1 MGEATYRIV
10 VLGAGGFVGRQLCA
24 AASRRF
30 GSRAEV
36 FAYSRFP
43 DERLQVAEL
52 DVLDADA
59 VRGVLLE
66 RKPTH
71 VINLAGIAQ
80 PRDVARDPEYGW
92 RLHAIAP
99 DRIGRQI
106 LDVSPATWL
115 LHVGTGLVYGRTSLS
130 GEAMS
135 EDSLLAPVDA
145 YGVTKAA
152 GDLALGALAEEGLRC
167 LRLRPFNHTG
177 PGQSEDF
184 VVPAFAAQ
192 IARIGR
198 GERPPVLRV
207 GNLEAKR
214 DFLDVRDVVSA
225 YLTMV
230 EQTSAFEPGMA
241 LNVSSGTAI
250 RIGDILESLVRLA
263 GVDVSIEVDPEKWRP
278 VDIPVSYG
286 DSGRLSALTGWRPL
300 FAFNDTLIAVLNR
313 QVTGIEQF

>member
-1 MGEATYRIV
+1 M
-10 VLGAGGFVGRQLCA
+10 
-24 AASRRF
+24 
-30 GSRAEV
+30 
-36 FAYSRFP
+36 
-43 DERLQVAEL
+43 
-52 DVLDADA
+52 
-59 VRGVLLE
+59 
-66 RKPTH
+66 
-71 VINLAGIAQ
+71 
-80 PRDVARDPEYGW
+80 
-92 RLHAIAP
+92 
-99 DRIGRQI
+99 
-106 LDVSPATWL
+106 
-115 LHVGTGLVYGRTSLS
+115 
-130 GEAMS
+130 
-135 EDSLLAPVDA
+135 
-145 YGVTKAA
+145 
-152 GDLALGALAEEGLRC
+152 ALGALAEEGLRC

-230 EQTSAFEPGMA
+230 EQASAFEPGMA